1 MNKNEKKEYDLLKRL
16 LFGFKGF
23 FKVEELNTFVELS
36 GRFNGKL
43 YLEKEDFELVK
54 KIIKDVYEEISKEEC
69 FGE

>member
-1 MNKNEKKEYDLLKRL
+1 MSKNEKKEYDLLKKL
-16 LFGFKGF
+16 LFGFKSF
-23 FKVEELNTFVELS
+23 FKVEKLNTFVELS